1 MFFSLLKFSCCTL
14 FSYQPRSYGK
24 FLGRLLVFMKGNQ
37 FAKGSKRPDLN
48 KHTIYMSCLHCHKKF
63 NLGNYWRHI
72 RLNFDKTV

>member
-1 MFFSLLKFSCCTL
+1 
-14 FSYQPRSYGK
+14 
-24 FLGRLLVFMKGNQ
+24 MKGNQ